1 MHGLDLSALDDQSL
15 PKDRN
20 QARAGEGVMAI
31 HTYTKLFSSITEST
45 VWCEP
50 MPTRIV
56 WITMLAM
63 SDRHGCMFATVPG
76 LANRARVSLRSAK
89 WRSQTFLSPDPYSR
103 TPDHEGRRIMPIDG
117 GWQLLNHAKYRDMR
131 DEAVR
136 REQNR
141 EAQERHRNKASAE
154 SLTVSQDQPGSA
166 YTDTDTDT
174 KKEKD
179 AVLTGVSTE
188 CSPPSGK
195 HIPPAPFDKIIDE
208 YHRALPQC
216 PRYLVRNSQRD
227 RVMQG
232 RWRQMFVDFR
242 ATDRAEAIELFAEY
256 FAYCAKSRFLMGRT
270 PRRDRN
276 QMPFQLDLDWLMC
289 PEHFA
294 TILEG
299 KYHDA
304 GKPPAW
310 VSPHD

>member
-1 MHGLDLSALDDQSL
+1 
-15 PKDRN
+15 
-20 QARAGEGVMAI
+20 MAVR
-31 HTYTKLFSSITEST
+31 TFAKLFSSITESSI
-45 VWCEP
+45 WDEP
-50 MPTRIV
+50 MATRVV
-56 WITMLAM
+56 WITLLAM
-63 SDRHGCMFATVPG
+63 SDRHGRVCSSVPG
-76 LANRARVSLRSAK
+76 LAHRARVTLDECKTAL
-89 WRSQTFLSPDPYSR
+89 QTLLAPDPYSR
-103 TPDHEGRRIMPIDG
+103 TPDHEGKRILEIDD
-117 GWQLLNHAKYRDMR
+117 GWLLVNHSKYRDMR
-131 DEAVR
+131 DDAVR

-141 EAQERHRNKASAE
+141 VAQERHRSGK
-154 SLTVSQDQPGSA
+154 SLEALPVSQGQPESA
-166 YTDTDTDT
+166 YTDTDTDTT

-188 CSPPSGK
+188 CLPPSGQ
-195 HIPPAPFDKIIDE
+195 HIPPAPFNKIIDE

-216 PRYLVRNSQRD
+216 PRYLVRNPQRD

-242 ATDRAEAIELFAEY
+242 ATDRAEAIQLFAEY

-270 PRRDRN
+270 AQRDRN
-276 QMPFQLDLDWLMC
+276 LMPFQLNLDWLMC

-310 VSPHD
+310 VSAHV